1 MEQPQEVQD
10 AMASANQIIQD
21 MDSLKT
27 RVAKANSDREGFKM
41 RMRAITSDIITAI
54 NDIKGTNSALK
65 SQIQTQ
71 ASRIEEKEAELAEL
85 RKEGANNVA
94 NGDALANR
102 MDRLGEQI
110 KEKDQELSELKA
122 ELAKNE
128 ETNTLTGKE
137 LEGMK
142 KEINRL
148 ESELTQTKAELELS
162 KTAQREMG
170 AEMRRLEGQL
180 VATTTNVSKAY
191 KELEASVITLLDDVE
206 SDEQESN
213 LNRILKALK
222 QNEEAVLE
230 SASEMSPKIV
240 TPAPEAGVQGEWDK
254 FVEELNKKIMK
265 NFDANSDGTYTIKP
279 GMAIPLGNDR
289 MIVSKEIFDKLKNL
303 NALNEDL
310 KNQVIAYRQYSGI
323 SPPRPTAGG
332 TRRKR
337 KGRNLKRKSRKTKKR
352 RSSSTHKKRRS
363 RGSEGK
369 RRSRK

>member
-1 MEQPQEVQD
+1 MEQPQNVQD
-10 AMASANQIIQD
+10 AMAGADQIIKD
-21 MDSLKT
+21 IDLLKA
-27 RVAKANSDREGFKM
+27 RVNKANADRDGFKM
-41 RMRAITSDIITAI
+41 RMRALTSDIISAI

-65 SQIQTQ
+65 SQIKTQ
-71 ASRIEEKEAELAEL
+71 ASQIEEKENELAEL

-94 NGDALANR
+94 NGDSLANR
-102 MDRLGEQI
+102 IDRLGEQI

-122 ELAKNE
+122 ELARNE
-128 ETNTLTGKE
+128 EAKTLTEKE

-142 KEINRL
+142 EEIVRL
-148 ESELTQTKAELELS
+148 QSELTKTRAELELS
-162 KTAQREMG
+162 KNAQKEMG

-180 VATTTNVSKAY
+180 VTTTASISKAY
-191 KELEASVITLLDDVE
+191 KELEASVMTLLDDVE
-206 SDEQESN
+206 SDEQEAN
-213 LNRILKALK
+213 LNRILRALRD
-222 QNEEAVLE
+222 NEEAVL
-230 SASEMSPKIV
+230 ATNLQNIPQNI
-240 TPAPEAGVQGEWDK
+240 APVSQAEVQGEWDK

-265 NFDANSDGTYTIKP
+265 NFDLKSDGTYIIKP

-332 TRRKR
+332 TRKKR
-337 KGRNLKRKSRKTKKR
+337 KGRKQKGKSRKTKKR
-352 RSSSTHKKRRS
+352 RSSSTQRKRG
-363 RGSEGK
+363 RGRGK